1 MTNLTEELQRRID
14 TSILPLMSGSPP
26 RRIALLDAP
35 DYPNV
40 GDPLILL
47 GELAFLRRAYP
58 NAKIVIVSHRTYAES
73 IDTEI
78 EKADCLFL
86 NGGGNFGDAWP
97 LHQAFRLKM
106 ILRFRN
112 KLIIH
117 FPQSFHF
124 TSNDSLIETQR
135 VLEVAQN
142 LTILARDRKGFEF
155 ARQKFPCR
163 SELCPDMAFALGPL
177 QARRPDLDFV
187 CLLRTDKEVLAAKTG
202 EIKDIL
208 TLTGARFS
216 VEDWLENRPGL
227 EKIHGLA
234 RLMVRNGL
242 PPHLLA
248 RHGLAVFEL
257 YARSRLKFGIA
268 LLGRGRSVV
277 TDRLHGTILA
287 TLIGR
292 PRYVFDSVDGKIKAF
307 YETWM
312 TGEKDAV
319 FFESVAEFR
328 EHLQHAEAA

>member
-14 TSILPLMSGSPP
+14 ATIPPLVSGSSP

-58 NAKIVIVSHRTYAES
+58 DAKITVVSHRTYAES
-73 IDTEI
+73 IDSEI

-97 LHQAFRLKM
+97 LHQIFRLRM
-106 ILRFRN
+106 IRRFRN
-112 KLIIH
+112 KPIIH

-124 TSNDSLIETQR
+124 TSDDSLAETQR
-135 VLEVAQN
+135 VLDDAQD
-142 LTILARDRKGFEF
+142 LTILARDQKGFEF
-155 ARQKFPCR
+155 ARKHFPCR

-177 QARRPDLDFV
+177 QAQRPDLDFA
-187 CLLRTDKEVLAAKTG
+187 CLLRTDKEILATKNG
-202 EIKDIL
+202 EIERIL
-208 TLTGARFS
+208 TETGASFS
-216 VEDWLENRPGL
+216 IDDWLENRPGL

-234 RLMVRNGL
+234 RLMVRNGF
-242 PPHLLA
+242 PPNLLA
-248 RHGLAVFEL
+248 RHGLSIFEL
-257 YARSRLKFGIA
+257 YARSRLKFGIG
-268 LLGRGRSVV
+268 LLGRGGIVV

-292 PRYVFDSVDGKIKAF
+292 PRYIFDSLDGKIQAF

-312 TGEKDAV
+312 SGEKDAV

-328 EHLQHAEAA
+328 KHLQHAEAA